1 MPALE
6 ISHLPQRV
14 QVKLRS
20 TEQPPIITEYET
32 YKKIRAAKKPKSG
45 IQNDLP
51 KKLVQEFGPELATPV
66 SRILNSIF
74 QSGQWPTQ
82 WKLEHI
88 TPLQKVPSPQSEDDL
103 RPISLT
109 AFFSKVAEHF
119 VVEWLLSFIKD
130 KIDFRQYVRW
140 WPSGDPLRAPFI
152 YNTH

>member
-1 MPALE
+1 MKRLGAQPGDFSFTLPEHESRNLRAQESAEEIASYFAQISNEMPALE

-66 SRILNSIF
+66 SRILNTIF
-74 QSGQWPTQ
+74 QS
-82 WKLEHI
+82 EI
-88 TPLQKVPSPQSEDDL
+88 
-103 RPISLT
+103 
-109 AFFSKVAEHF
+109 
-119 VVEWLLSFIKD
+119 
-130 KIDFRQYVRW
+130 
-140 WPSGDPLRAPFI
+140 
-152 YNTH
+152 